1 MRSLAALRSTSLGAV
16 LCAGLLLSAALGG
29 AAAGGGDKEAVG
41 FDEVIE
47 EPKEPGKEATALL
60 ELRPDETGEPEPL
73 RPAVLPAPPTAPR
86 RDHERPKGPPGVRR
100 LSVELSAGGLLPVKG
115 RATVHEF
122 SYAVGAR
129 ASVRLGPRAGLLVVF
144 DYSNPGSDRGASRL
158 FLVQGG
164 LRFRL
169 AGEDVSNC
177 PLYAG
182 LSVGVAAESVTD
194 DYEGEL
200 LGNLGFAVRIGL
212 GVRLTPRLGLG
223 IGYVVFPDSENSPG
237 VGLASLGYSF

>member
-1 MRSLAALRSTSLGAV
+1 MRSLLTGPFY
-16 LCAGLLLSAALGG
+16 CALLLSVALGG
-29 AAAGGGDKEAVG
+29 AAADEGDKEAMG
-41 FDEVIE
+41 FDEVIPE
-47 EPKEPGKEATALL
+47 MPGKEAAELL
-60 ELRPDETGEPEPL
+60 ELRPGETGEPEPL
-73 RPAVLPAPPTAPR
+73 RPAVLPAPPIAAP
-86 RDHERPKGPPGVRR
+86 HPKGPPGVRR
-100 LSVELSAGGLLPVKG
+100 LSFELLAGGLLPVKG
-115 RATVHEF
+115 AATVHDF

-129 ASVRLGPRAGLLVVF
+129 ASVRLGPRAGLLLEF
-144 DYSNPGSDRGASRL
+144 DYSNPASDRGASRL

-194 DYEGEL
+194 DYEGDL

-212 GVRLTPRLGLG
+212 GVRLTSRLGFG
-223 IGYVVFPDSENSPG
+223 IGYVIFPDSENSPG